1 LIWLLLAGRS
11 KTKLWYWQ
19 TGEIKLMADED
30 ILARLDRLES
40 LDEIRQLAAKYSL
53 SLDMRD
59 LDSHVNLF
67 AEDIRVSRD
76 KVGRAY
82 LKHWLDDTLRLQ
94 FTGTSHHIGNHVIE
108 FDDVDHAHGV
118 VYSKNE
124 HETARSDGGTE
135 WVIMQMLY
143 WDNYERIDERWY
155 FRRRLPCYWY
165 ATDINKPPV
174 GDNKMRWPDRE
185 PYAGA
190 YHDLWP
196 SWQDF
201 WNNPPGLD
209 EPEVASPAPLD
220 QFLNTMRRNAG
231 EPKIRVR

>member
-1 LIWLLLAGRS
+1 MSNESLLER
-11 KTKLWYWQ
+11 
-19 TGEIKLMADED
+19 I
-30 ILARLDRLES
+30 DRLES
-40 LDEIRQLAAKYSL
+40 LDEIRQLPAKYSL

-59 LDSHVNLF
+59 MDAHVNLF
-67 AEDIRVSRD
+67 AEDIRVSRE
-76 KVGRAY
+76 KTGRQH
-82 LKHWLDDTLRLQ
+82 LKTWLDDTLRQQ

-108 FDDVDHAHGV
+108 FDDADHAHGV

-124 HETARSDGGTE
+124 HETGDE

-143 WDNYERIDERWY
+143 WDNYERIDGRWY

-165 ATDINKPPV
+165 AADLNKPPI

-185 PYAGA
+185 QYAGA

-196 SWQDF
+196 SWEEF
-201 WNNPPGLD
+201 WANPPSGD
-209 EPEVASPAPLD
+209 APEVAAPAPVGE
-220 QFLNTMRRNAG
+220 FLNTMRRGAA

>member
-1 LIWLLLAGRS
+1 MSEEALAQR
-11 KTKLWYWQ
+11 
-19 TGEIKLMADED
+19 I
-30 ILARLDRLES
+30 DRLES

-59 LDSHVNLF
+59 LDAHVNLF
-67 AEDIRVSRD
+67 AADIRVSREAT
-76 KVGRAY
+76 GRAH

-94 FTGTSHHIGNHVIE
+94 FIGTSHHIGNHVIE
-108 FDDVDHAHGV
+108 FDDPDNAHGV

-124 HETARSDGGTE
+124 HETPRENGETE

-143 WDNYERIDERWY
+143 WDNYQRIDGRWY

-165 ATDINKPPV
+165 ATDINKPPI

-185 PYAGA
+185 SYEGA

-196 SWQDF
+196 SWQEF
-201 WNNPPGLD
+201 WTTPPGD
-209 EPEVASPAPLD
+209 SAAEVAEPAPLEE
-220 QFLNTMRRNAG
+220 FLNTMRRGAP
-231 EPKIRVR
+231 EPRIRVR

>member
-1 LIWLLLAGRS
+1 MNTTDLASR
-11 KTKLWYWQ
+11 
-19 TGEIKLMADED
+19 I
-30 ILARLDRLES
+30 DRLEA

-59 LDSHVNLF
+59 LDAHVNLF
-67 AEDIRVSRD
+67 AADIRVSRELT
-76 KVGRAY
+76 GRAH
-82 LKHWLDDTLRLQ
+82 LKRWLDDTLRQQ

-108 FDDVDHAHGV
+108 FDDPDHAHGV

-124 HETARSDGGTE
+124 HETPCADGGTE

-143 WDNYERIDERWY
+143 WDNYERIDGRWY

-165 ATDINKPPV
+165 ATDLNKPPV

-185 PYAGA
+185 PYEGA

-196 SWQDF
+196 SWTDF
-201 WNNPPGLD
+201 WANPPGED
-209 EPEVASPAPLD
+209 EPEVAEPAPLD
-220 QFLNTMRRNAG
+220 EFLNTMRRGAA
-231 EPKIRVR
+231 EPRIRVR